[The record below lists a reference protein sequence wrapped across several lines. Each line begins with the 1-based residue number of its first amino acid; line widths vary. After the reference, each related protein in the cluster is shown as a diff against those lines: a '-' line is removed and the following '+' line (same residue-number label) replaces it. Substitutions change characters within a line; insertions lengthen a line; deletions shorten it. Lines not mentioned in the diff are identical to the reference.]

1 MVKLETAFESIS
13 NKLQKVLE
21 GQGFKKQK
29 IAASTSEEMAALFTG
44 EGVAYSVVYFTDK
57 KHMVLRSCAMTDE
70 GPDNKWRVLAT
81 WMFDPENDSMKE
93 AESIGNDFV
102 EMVTASKVVK
112 RVAQTK
118 KKKSD
123 DEGNADPKFFAKR
136 LVGLFPELKDEIK
149 EEENSYY
156 PFRGVAFTEEKI
168 LPKINRLLETGTK
181 QEITKLVSILS
192 AQYGNGNADTRSIIT
207 IVILNAIDDKYRETL
222 EETMSDN
229 LKKSWGGARHYK
241 GKNVKPEKVK
251 KKKKGSDEGYTLND

>member
-1 MVKLETAFESIS
+1 MVNLETAFESIS

-29 IAASTSEEMAALFTG
+29 IAASTSDEMAALFTG
-44 EGVAYSVVYFTDK
+44 EGVAYSVVYSVDK

-70 GPDNKWRVLAT
+70 GPDNKWRVMAT

-93 AESIGNDFV
+93 ADSIGNDFV
-102 EMVTASKVVK
+102 EMVTAAKVVK

-118 KKKSD
+118 RKKSE

-136 LVGLFPELKDEIK
+136 LVGLFPELRDEIK

-156 PFRGVAFTEEKI
+156 PFRGVTFTEEKI
-168 LPKINRLLETGTK
+168 LPKINRLLASGNK
-181 QEITKLVSILS
+181 QDITKLVSILS
-192 AQYGNGNADTRSIIT
+192 TQYGNGNADTRSIIT
-207 IVILNAIDDKYRETL
+207 IVILNSIDDKYREML

-229 LKKSWGGARHYK
+229 LKKSWSGARHYK
-241 GKNVKPEKVK
+241 GKKVKPEKIK
-251 KKKKGSDEGYTLND
+251 KKKKDSGEGARLND